1 MPVARRP
8 HEAALARRFHESYE
22 RLAPEYGYK
31 GALPWEDM
39 PKRNKALTVAVVTE
53 ALGGVVDL
61 LSDVAT
67 SGVEFDDPR
76 IGYVT
81 VQIDRETWEA
91 LAPYRP
97 EGQSFVPMLKGP

>member
-1 MPVARRP
+1 VPPRCQHCP
-8 HEAALARRFHESYE
+8 NLADE
-22 RLAPEYGYK
+22 RSFMC
-31 GALPWEDM
+31 EDCAG
-39 PKRNKALTVAVVTE
+39 RADAEVVG
-53 ALGGVVDL
+53 LRDL
-61 LSDVAT
+61 LADVAT

-76 IGYVT
+76 IGYVS